1 MYILGSHIADPDV
14 PALTEQVKKFVSDFG
29 GTDIEE
35 SQLGKKKLAYPVK
48 KTRNGYY
55 VVVNFNM
62 DAKKINELDA
72 RIRTQDQN
80 IIRYILIN
88 LDEHLE
94 RMEKD
99 KKLQAQL
106 PKRNIP
112 APVEDKP
119 VLKTESK
126 PKVEI
131 AEIDEKALDEKIE
144 AALSEDLTK

>member
-80 IIRYILIN
+80 QKSGRKWSERFKNSGVVN
-88 LDEHLE
+88 LTVFGLG
-94 RMEKD
+94 
-99 KKLQAQL
+99 L
-106 PKRNIP
+106 P
-112 APVEDKP
+112 A
-119 VLKTESK
+119 
-126 PKVEI
+126 
-131 AEIDEKALDEKIE
+131 
-144 AALSEDLTK
+144 